1 MKKLIALLLAMVM
14 VIGLVACGANEE
26 AAAPAATEA
35 APAATEA
42 APVEDAPADDI
53 VRDKEGDIPS
63 IAFICGGVNQWNQ
76 DLFVQ
81 AQKDAEARGWE
92 TNMLTSDHDFQKEA
106 DIVLNCVTQGYDAIV
121 VQPSNTSSIGPA
133 LREAAE
139 AGVLCISLNPIKE
152 EAGLSDVVH
161 IVEFDEFGSG
171 VCSAEAYVEI
181 AGESGKVAILTGKP
195 GAENSELRTNGN
207 KSVLEQYPGY
217 EVVQVVACSWDRQ
230 QAMAAAEDIM
240 TANPDLTAFLV
251 HDDSMALGVYE
262 AIKAAGKEDTVKI
275 ASLGLTEDGAK
286 YIKEGKILCSV
297 SFPAGLFATASFEML
312 DEWLANGKIE
322 KEYSVGYYPVTI
334 ENVDTAEW

>member
-1 MKKLIALLLAMVM
+1 MKKLITLLLALVM
-14 VIGLVACGANEE
+14 VVGLVACGAKEE

-42 APVEDAPADDI
+42 ATEAAPKADGE
-53 VRDKEGDIPS
+53 VHS

-81 AQKDAEARGWE
+81 AQKEAEARGWE

-161 IVEFDEFGSG
+161 IVEFDEFGAG
-171 VCSAEAYVEI
+171 VCSAETYVELM
-181 AGESGKVAILTGKP
+181 GESGKAAIITGKP
-195 GAENSELRTNGN
+195 GAENSEYRTNGN
-207 KSVLEQYPGY
+207 KSVLEKYPGY

-240 TANPDLTAFLV
+240 TANPDLTVFFS
-251 HDDSMALGVYE
+251 HDDSMSLGIYE

-275 ASLGLTEDGAK
+275 ASLGLTEDGAN

-297 SFPAGLFATASFEML
+297 AAPAGLHATASFEML
-312 DEWLANGKIE
+312 DEWLEKGKIE
-322 KEYSVGYYPVTI
+322 KNYEVGYYPVTI
-334 ENVDTAEW
+334 DNVDEAEW